1 MGQLSPD
8 VTTTEPMLQRL
19 CSSTGESLGAAMET
33 QCSKKKIDKVLG
45 NSMVVQWLGLH
56 TSTAGDSGSIPG
68 QGTKILETG

>member
-1 MGQLSPD
+1 MGQLSPR

-19 CSSTGESLGAAMET
+19 CSATRESLGAVMKT
-33 QCSKKKIDKVLG
+33 QCSQKKIDKVLG